1 MLLLRD
7 SLSIWDGSGC
17 VKLNISELEQD
28 YRTDMLPS
36 FVVSSYSSAELRH
49 FLALVTATSIP
60 LIDGQ
65 YRAHCAGLTCLP
77 SLASKRNNCELIPWA
92 APMAVKDPVPSL
104 EG

>member
-17 VKLNISELEQD
+17 VKLNISELVQD
-28 YRTDMLPS
+28 YITGMLPS
-36 FVVSSYSSAELRH
+36 FVASSYSSAELRH
-49 FLALVTATSIP
+49 FLALVTATFIP

-65 YRAHCAGLTCLP
+65 YLAHCAGLTCLP
-77 SLASKRNNCELIPWA
+77 PLASRRNNCELIPWA
-92 APMAVKDPVPSL
+92 APMAVRDPVPSL